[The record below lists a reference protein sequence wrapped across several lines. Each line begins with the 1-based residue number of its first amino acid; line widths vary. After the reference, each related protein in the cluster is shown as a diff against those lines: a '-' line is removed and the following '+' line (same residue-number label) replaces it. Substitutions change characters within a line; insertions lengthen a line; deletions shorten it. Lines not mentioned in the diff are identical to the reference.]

1 MSSPASSSPAMSS
14 PGSSTHPG
22 PVAGPSRL
30 TTEPKQPIGALFGT
44 ASEHISTLI
53 RGEVEL
59 AKAEI
64 TTSAKRGGIGAGMFG
79 AAAVMLLFSV
89 TFLFVAIAEG
99 LTELGLP
106 RWVSYLIVWAFF
118 VVVAG
123 LLVLIGLRLLKK
135 VKAPERTIETLKDSK
150 ELLSRQPPGQRSPG
164 IASTP

>member
-1 MSSPASSSPAMSS
+1 MSSPASPPSP
-14 PGSSTHPG
+14 PPTGGS
-22 PVAGPSRL
+22 A
-30 TTEPKQPIGALFGT
+30 EQPIGALFGT

-64 TTSAKRGGIGAGMFG
+64 TTSAKRGGIGAGLFG
-79 AAAVMLLFSV
+79 AAGAMLLFSV
-89 TFLFVAIAEG
+89 TFLFVAVAEG

-118 VVVAG
+118 VVLAG
-123 LLVLIGLRLLKK
+123 LLILVGRQLIKK

-150 ELLSRQPPGQRSPG
+150 ELLARQAPGQRGPG
-164 IASTP
+164 IVRAP

>member
-1 MSSPASSSPAMSS
+1 MSSPASP
-14 PGSSTHPG
+14 PHPTS
-22 PVAGPSRL
+22 VNDRA
-30 TTEPKQPIGALFGT
+30 EQPIGALFSS

-79 AAAVMLLFSV
+79 TAGVILLLSV
-89 TFLFVAIAEG
+89 VFLFIALAEG
-99 LTELGLP
+99 LVALGLP
-106 RWVSYLIVWAFF
+106 RWLSYLIVWAFF
-118 VVVAG
+118 VLLAG
-123 LLVLIGLRLLKK
+123 LLVLVGVRMLKK

-164 IASTP
+164 FAPSP

>member
-1 MSSPASSSPAMSS
+1 MSSSPS
-14 PGSSTHPG
+14 PAHPG
-22 PVAGPSRL
+22 PVDGSA
-30 TTEPKQPIGALFGT
+30 KQPIGALFGS
-44 ASEHISTLI
+44 ASEHISTLV

-64 TTSAKRGGIGAGMFG
+64 TTSAKRGGIGAGMFVAAG
-79 AAAVMLLFSV
+79 AMLLFSV

-118 VVVAG
+118 VLLAG
-123 LLVLIGLRLLKK
+123 LLVVIGLRLLKK

-150 ELLSRQPPGQRSPG
+150 EILDRRPPGQRRTGDAQPL
-164 IASTP
+164 

>member
-1 MSSPASSSPAMSS
+1 MSSPAAPPHQTSGDGTA
-14 PGSSTHPG
+14 
-22 PVAGPSRL
+22 
-30 TTEPKQPIGALFGT
+30 EQPIGALFST

-79 AAAVMLLFSV
+79 AAGVILLFSV
-89 TFLFVAIAEG
+89 VFLFIALAEG
-99 LTELGLP
+99 LVALGLQ

-118 VVVAG
+118 VLIAV
-123 LLVLIGLRLLKK
+123 LLVLIGVRLLKK
-135 VKAPERTIETLKDSK
+135 VKAPERTIETIKDTK

-164 IASTP
+164 FAPSP

>member
-1 MSSPASSSPAMSS
+1 MSSPASP
-14 PGSSTHPG
+14 PHPTSG
-22 PVAGPSRL
+22 NERA
-30 TTEPKQPIGALFGT
+30 EQPIGALFSS

-79 AAAVMLLFSV
+79 AAGVILLLSV
-89 TFLFVAIAEG
+89 VFLFIALAEG
-99 LTELGLP
+99 LVALGLP

-118 VVVAG
+118 VLLAG
-123 LLVLIGLRLLKK
+123 LLVLVGVRMLKK

-164 IASTP
+164 FARSP

>member
-1 MSSPASSSPAMSS
+1 MSSSTSSLHPSS
-14 PGSSTHPG
+14 VVGES
-22 PVAGPSRL
+22 
-30 TTEPKQPIGALFGT
+30 KQPIGALFGT

-64 TTSAKRGGIGAGMFG
+64 ATSAKRGGIGAGLFG
-79 AAAVMLLFSV
+79 AAGAMLLFSV
-89 TFLFVAIAEG
+89 TFLFVAVAEG

-118 VVVAG
+118 VVLAG
-123 LLVLIGLRLLKK
+123 LLVLVGLRLIKK

-150 ELLSRQPPGQRSPG
+150 ELLSRQAPGARGPG
-164 IASTP
+164 IARVP

>member
-1 MSSPASSSPAMSS
+1 MSSAA
-14 PGSSTHPG
+14 SSTHPS
-22 PVAGPSRL
+22 PVGSQSKL
-30 TTEPKQPIGALFGT
+30 GGQSKQQPIGALFGT
-44 ASEHISTLI
+44 ASEHVSTLI

-79 AAAVMLLFSV
+79 AAGVMLLFSV
-89 TFLFVAIAEG
+89 TFLFVAVAEG

-106 RWVSYLIVWAFF
+106 RWLSYLIVWAFF
-118 VVVAG
+118 VLLAG

-164 IASTP
+164 TARTR

>member
-1 MSSPASSSPAMSS
+1 MSSPAPPPHPT
-14 PGSSTHPG
+14 PGDG
-22 PVAGPSRL
+22 RA
-30 TTEPKQPIGALFGT
+30 EPPIGTLFSA

-89 TFLFVAIAEG
+89 TFLFIALAEG
-99 LTELGLP
+99 LVALGLV
-106 RWVSYLIVWAFF
+106 RWLSYLIVWAFF
-118 VVVAG
+118 VLIAG
-123 LLVLIGLRLLKK
+123 LLVLIGVRLLKK

-150 ELLSRQPPGQRSPG
+150 ELLSRQPPGQRNPG
-164 IASTP
+164 IAVSP